1 MRDCPAERRRA
12 RPLRI
17 DMNVLIIERDL
28 GESIDELL
36 VDGTP
41 GREPDLAADS
51 SLKLG
56 DA

>member
-1 MRDCPAERRRA
+1 M
-12 RPLRI
+12 
-17 DMNVLIIERDL
+17 IECDI